1 MGLSREDVRQVYRK
15 RAALYDLTSNLYV
28 LAGFRLPTYRRRAV
42 EALALE
48 RGDTVVDI
56 GCGTGLNIALL
67 RRAVGTEGWVV
78 GVDLTDRMLD
88 QARGKVRRCG
98 WRNVDLV
105 RCDATQ
111 YRFPSPLHG
120 VLSTFAITLI
130 PEYAQVIRNAA
141 EALEP
146 GRRLV
151 LLDLKR
157 ASGWPEW
164 TFRLGVW
171 LTRGFGVTVEA
182 AERRPWEAM
191 AACLEN
197 VRMEELYGGW
207 AYLCWGE
214 APQYRVGGRKGG
226 ESC

>member
-1 MGLSREDVRQVYRK
+1 MGLSQEDVQQIYRR

-42 EALALE
+42 EALGLR

-56 GCGTGLNIALL
+56 GCGTGLNLPLL
-67 RRAVGTEGWVV
+67 RRAVGPAGRVV
-78 GVDLTDRMLD
+78 GVDLTDRMLGR
-88 QARGKVRRCG
+88 ARHRVRRHG

-105 RCDATQ
+105 RCDAER
-111 YRFPSPLHG
+111 YRFPSPLQG
-120 VLSTFAITLI
+120 VLSTLAITLI
-130 PEYAQVIRNAA
+130 PGYERVIRNAA
-141 EALEP
+141 RALEP

-151 LLDLKR
+151 VLDLKR
-157 ASGWPEW
+157 AAGWPEW

-214 APQYRVGGRKGG
+214 APRSRP
-226 ESC
+226 